1 MCIILLQ
8 FVSCRHANN
17 SCCASFTYA
26 AAAAAVAK
34 NSDHVNLTAAEI
46 SVNSLGV
53 KSLHYAHLTAAAA
66 AAGMAGAQ
74 C

>member
-1 MCIILLQ
+1 MPLE

-26 AAAAAVAK
+26 AAAAAK
-34 NSDHVNLTAAEI
+34 NSDHINLTAAEI

-53 KSLHYAHLTAAAA
+53 KSVHRAHLTAATA
-66 AAGMAGAQ
+66 AAGTAVGQ